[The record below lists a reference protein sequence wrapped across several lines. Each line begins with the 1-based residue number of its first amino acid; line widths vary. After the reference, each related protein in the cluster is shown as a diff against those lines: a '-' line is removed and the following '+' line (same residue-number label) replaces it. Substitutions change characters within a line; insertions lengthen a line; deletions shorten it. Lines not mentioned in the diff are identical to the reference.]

1 MFLGQRACAA
11 SSLCSKLHSFSAA
24 ARATRALFA
33 TSCCSDVRCVR
44 LVLLSAHAPAP
55 SMILAQRASATCR
68 VKIERRCGAALRG
81 VADWHRPG
89 TACCGALRREPA
101 VLTDDQATT
110 VSRQRCRRR
119 EEVGD
124 REFLFGHGNIRTWQ
138 VVQASG
144 RRRKSNGELSRSP
157 LTPVQLPKVL
167 EKLGKSS
174 WGL

>member
-101 VLTDDQATT
+101 VLTDEQATT
-110 VSRQRCRRR
+110 VSRQRCGRR

-124 REFLFGHGNIRTWQ
+124 REFLLWAWKHMNLASCA
-138 VVQASG
+138 VVQG
-144 RRRKSNGELSRSP
+144 ECRKSPFLFYKWP
-157 LTPVQLPKVL
+157 AQLHNFPS
-167 EKLGKSS
+167 LGKSS